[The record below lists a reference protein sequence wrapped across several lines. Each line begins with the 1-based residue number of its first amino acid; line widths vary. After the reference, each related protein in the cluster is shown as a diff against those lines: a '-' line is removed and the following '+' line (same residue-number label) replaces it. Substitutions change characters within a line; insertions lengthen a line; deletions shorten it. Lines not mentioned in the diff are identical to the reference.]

1 MLDSYADIFARR
13 ADRYYRAMDMFPTA
27 RDTEFAVVAD
37 CLDPGCA
44 VVFDMPSGS
53 GWLRRYIPD
62 DVRYVAVE
70 PAEYFQQRCPSDERS
85 SSLLA
90 PVEAVP
96 APDGAA
102 DAIISLAG
110 LHHAPDLAV
119 IFTEMHRLLKPG
131 GQLVIA
137 DVGAG
142 SSADRFLNG
151 YVDANNSMG
160 HEGRFLDD
168 DTAGLL
174 AGAGFEIVEDRQAE
188 TPWIFADR
196 IGAGAYCRD
205 LFGID
210 GQSAEQV
217 RDALADIVGLSE
229 EGGHHIV
236 RWSLRRI
243 ICRKPS

>member
-13 ADRYYRAMDMFPTA
+13 ADRYYRAMDMFPKA
-27 RDTEFAVVAD
+27 RDAEFAAVAD
-37 CLDPGCA
+37 CLDPDCA

-53 GWLRRYIPD
+53 GWLRRYIAEEI
-62 DVRYVAVE
+62 RYVAVE

-102 DAIISLAG
+102 GAIISLAG
-110 LHHAPDLAV
+110 LHHAPDLAA
-119 IFTEMHRLLKPG
+119 IFAEMYRLLTPG

-137 DVGAG
+137 DVGLG
-142 SSADRFLNG
+142 SSADHFLNV
-151 YVDANNSMG
+151 YVHANNSMG
-160 HEGRFLDD
+160 HEGLFLDGE
-168 DTAGLL
+168 TARLL
-174 AGAGFEIVEDRQAE
+174 ASAGFKVIEDRQVE
-188 TPWIFADR
+188 TPWVFGDR
-196 IGAGAYCRD
+196 ISAGLYCRD

-210 GQSAEQV
+210 GQSADQV
-217 RDALADIVGLSE
+217 ADALADIVGLTE
-229 EGGHHIV
+229 EGGVHIV

-243 ICRKPS
+243 ICRKPA